1 MSQPGPPPGETLQS
15 ETSADLP
22 VSAVT
27 TGADMIVHALK
38 DCGVHCVFMEDHPT
52 TRPIAAS
59 IDNTVGLRCI
69 TPVSEIACVPMADA
83 YSRYTTE
90 PVASVTAGDGHCLNQ
105 VMGTTTAW
113 GDKTPVIAIN
123 IQPDREY
130 SAAPVFDR
138 EAVNIESV
146 FRSITV
152 YATTVRKPEDIDG
165 VVHRA
170 VREALSAKGGTVYL
184 EIPRSF
190 LDATVSPETAAD
202 NGHPFFAQQA
212 APPMAEPEA
221 IQQALMLLRNARHPF
236 IFAGGGVMKADA
248 VDAIN
253 DLAIQTGIPLLSSMG
268 AMDTVYPDNPMY
280 IGPSSYLSG
289 EAFHKAI
296 NKADVV
302 LAVGACFSGL
312 DGFGLPP
319 IWSGDIKFIQ
329 VNIDHQYIALNPGAE
344 VAIIADARQALTQ
357 MLATLENMPVFPRRN
372 EWVNYLKQQKQ
383 AHYQRLVKEARCHKP
398 KSGKIHPAAGILA
411 VKEIVQQSDAIAVV
425 DGGNTPLWAGM
436 IVSLKGPRR
445 MFYPTGMATL
455 GVGIPMA
462 LGVKAAAP
470 DKPVM
475 LLTGDGSMLYN
486 LQELE
491 LMKKYNLPLVIIV
504 NNDSAWNMIRSG
516 EVMVNRSISTD
527 LPDQDYTKVA
537 EAFGME
543 VVRIRTLEDITP
555 DLISR
560 ALSGDNP
567 LLIDIP
573 TDRDVFP
580 DSLVS
585 FIRVEMMGVL
595 VPQPLKKMRRMH
607 QSQAKLFS
615 RNTWNILK
623 YLFKTY

>member
-1 MSQPGPPPGETLQS
+1 MTQPAPASDMSASTE
-15 ETSADLP
+15 
-22 VSAVT
+22 T
-27 TGADMIVHALK
+27 TGADTLVNSLHA
-38 DCGVHCVFMEDHPT
+38 CGIQCVFMEDHP
-52 TRPIAAS
+52 AM
-59 IDNTVGLRCI
+59 
-69 TPVSEIACVPMADA
+69 TPVANAINAAGTLRMLNPISEIACVPMADA
-83 YSRYTTE
+83 YSRYTGE
-90 PVASVTAGDGHCLNQ
+90 PVASITAGGGHCLNQ

-113 GDKTPVIAIN
+113 GDKTPVIVIG
-123 IQPDREY
+123 IQDDHPL
-130 SAAPVFDR
+130 STAPVFDR
-138 EAVNIESV
+138 ETLSVESV
-146 FRSITV
+146 FKPISVYSVTV
-152 YATTVRKPEDIDG
+152 QKPDDIAVI
-165 VVHRA
+165 VVRA
-170 VREALSAKGGTVYL
+170 VRESLSAKGGTAYI

-190 LDATVSPETAAD
+190 LEAPVAMSLPTERQSGTKQPV
-202 NGHPFFAQQA
+202 FAQQT
-212 APPMAEPEA
+212 APPMAEPET
-221 IQQALMLLRNARHPF
+221 IQQALLLLRNARKPF
-236 IFAGGGVMKADA
+236 IFAGGGVLKANA
-248 VDAIN
+248 VNAIN
-253 DLAIQTGIPLLSSMG
+253 DLAKQTGIPLLSSMG
-268 AMDTVYPDNPMY
+268 ALDAVYPDNPMY

-296 NKADVV
+296 KKADVV
-302 LAVGACFSGL
+302 LSVGACFSGL

-344 VAIIADARQALTQ
+344 IPIITDARQAVEQ
-357 MLATLENMPVFPRRN
+357 MLTALAGMPAFPDRTP
-372 EWVNYLKQQKQ
+372 WITYLKNQNR
-383 AHYQRLVKEARCHKP
+383 AHQQRLAKEARCHKP
-398 KSGKIHPAAGILA
+398 DSGRLHPAAGILA
-411 VKEIVQQSDAIAVV
+411 VQKTLEESDAIAVV

-436 IVSLKGPRR
+436 SVALKGPRR
-445 MFYPTGMATL
+445 MFFPTGMATL

-462 LGVKAAAP
+462 LGIKAAAP

-486 LQELE
+486 IQELE

-516 EVMVNRSISTD
+516 EVMINRSISTD
-527 LPDQDYTKVA
+527 LPEQDYAKVA

-543 VVRIRTLEDITP
+543 VVRIRTLADITP

-560 ALSGDNP
+560 ALGGNYP
-567 LLIDIP
+567 MLIDIP

-615 RNTWNILK
+615 RNTWNIIK
-623 YLFKTY
+623 YLIKTY